1 LRSRCRWFLVCHCPL
16 VWRFEEFRDRLQGSA
31 GRRPGCPRAHVW
43 SRLPCRNLC
52 ELGMW
57 KERKTSRK
65 DDAHRPLIIIGAL
78 FQFTLHTM
86 SWLEMVLL
94 WSVPPQ
100 YHGRVIVGFVR
111 AVRWAVQTIS
121 RPLPGLLGR
130 IMAEIWNY
138 DPLITH

>member
-1 LRSRCRWFLVCHCPL
+1 
-16 VWRFEEFRDRLQGSA
+16 
-31 GRRPGCPRAHVW
+31 
-43 SRLPCRNLC
+43 
-52 ELGMW
+52 MW

-65 DDAHRPLIIIGAL
+65 DDARRPLIIIGAL